1 MNTAFYSGM
10 SATAAR
16 MLGDKGQQMTLR
28 KRTPGTYTPGTAV
41 TQTDADHTVT
51 GAVFAYP
58 AVVIDGTRIQVGDK
72 KVILAAEGMTVEPD
86 TGDTLL
92 IGSTWNN
99 IVAVKPVDPAGTAV
113 VFILQVR
120 R

>member
-28 KRTPGTYTPGTAV
+28 KRTPGTYTPGAAV

-51 GAVFAYP
+51 GEDGLTVALDLALEAVHKNRNLFTH
-58 AVVIDGTRIQVGDK
+58 G
-72 KVILAAEGMTVEPD
+72 
-86 TGDTLL
+86 
-92 IGSTWNN
+92 
-99 IVAVKPVDPAGTAV
+99 
-113 VFILQVR
+113 
-120 R
+120 